1 MPKSML
7 YNINVFYLSTLLKI
21 IRSYFFAIPII
32 ISNFGTL
39 NCILYA
45 ITAYSP
51 TPKSLEK
58 VTVGRGQT

>member
-21 IRSYFFAIPII
+21 IRSFFAIPII

-39 NCILYA
+39 NCIY
-45 ITAYSP
+45 
-51 TPKSLEK
+51 
-58 VTVGRGQT
+58 VQ